1 MFFVSIITVLE
12 TTHSISLKVPHC
24 LVFVQQPLTVNVF
37 SKFVKMEKIFHCC
50 VVQYLYLK
58 GPTNIKTE
66 LDSAQGESAPLFTTL
81 KY

>member
-24 LVFVQQPLTVNVF
+24 LVAINSKCF

-58 GPTNIKTE
+58 GPTHIKTE
-66 LDSAQGESAPLFTTL
+66 LDSAQGESAPSFTTL